1 MWKAE
6 TTRWSMGFGRSDVA
20 NAITD
25 GWNPGVREGRKTA
38 RDATMKI
45 FIGAKLDGFV
55 KSQFCSLS
63 DHLGA
68 FQAMLLNF
76 KNSSQAPQTA

>member
-6 TTRWSMGFGRSDVA
+6 TTRWSIGFGRSDVE

-25 GWNPGVREGRKTA
+25 GWSLGVREGRKTA

-45 FIGAKLDGFV
+45 FIGAELRSKKLGDKDYG
-55 KSQFCSLS
+55 S
-63 DHLGA
+63 
-68 FQAMLLNF
+68 
-76 KNSSQAPQTA
+76 NS